1 MPIELDPLEKDL
13 ITDLL
18 EKEFEE
24 IRSELHHTRGHDYK
38 ESIKEREKLVRGL
51 LSKLGA

>member
-24 IRSELHHTRGHDYK
+24 IRSELHHTQGHGYK
-38 ESIKEREKLVRGL
+38 DTLKERELLVRGL
-51 LSKLGA
+51 LARFRA